1 MIPALLFVL
10 AITRT
15 RRLASV
21 RNVTEGEYSPIAGV
35 RRELDRRLDDAVGHP
50 AVSYR
55 SYSML
60 SRKLSTRCL
69 SSFAAASS

>member
-1 MIPALLFVL
+1 MGVLISLAVALAV
-10 AITRT
+10 
-15 RRLASV
+15 V
-21 RNVTEGEYSPIAGV
+21 RGWGNSPNAGV
-35 RRELDRRLDDAVGHP
+35 RRELDRGLDDAVGHR

-69 SSFAAASS
+69 RSVAALSS